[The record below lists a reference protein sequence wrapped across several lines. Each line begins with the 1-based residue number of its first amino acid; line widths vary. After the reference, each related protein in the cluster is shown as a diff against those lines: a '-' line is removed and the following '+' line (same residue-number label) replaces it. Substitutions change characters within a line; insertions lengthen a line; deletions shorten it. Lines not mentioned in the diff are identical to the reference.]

1 MSTDT
6 LDIKELLNKVG
17 WIAFLAGKTSP
28 DDENKDNYY
37 KQSEISIK
45 RAEQALNL
53 YIEERVRE
61 GKIEELNYTEDKMFD
76 ESASKG
82 EWGIPTKWSKEKYG
96 GENYADLWTPNE
108 VVHKVFQNR
117 LKELENTLPR
127 GLKGDI

>member
-1 MSTDT
+1 VSKDT

-53 YIEERVRE
+53 YIEERVADAE
-61 GKIEELNYTEDKMFD
+61 KKNLDALYWMYDQYCSGSHDFMGAGED
-76 ESASKG
+76 AS
-82 EWGIPTKWSKEKYG
+82 EI
-96 GENYADLWTPNE
+96 
-108 VVHKVFQNR
+108 
-117 LKELENTLPR
+117 LENAGYIEIDGAGRITKDIR
-127 GLKGDI
+127 GLKEDI

>member
-1 MSTDT
+1 VSKDT

-53 YIEERVRE
+53 YIEERVAEAYKEGYAKSGIDMYQSMERAKVEVERQIRE
-61 GKIEELNYTEDKMFD
+61 D
-76 ESASKG
+76 
-82 EWGIPTKWSKEKYG
+82 
-96 GENYADLWTPNE
+96 
-108 VVHKVFQNR
+108 
-117 LKELENTLPR
+117 
-127 GLKGDI
+127 

>member
-53 YIEERVRE
+53 YIEERVAE
-61 GKIEELNYTEDKMFD
+61 AFE
-76 ESASKG
+76 
-82 EWGIPTKWSKEKYG
+82 
-96 GENYADLWTPNE
+96 
-108 VVHKVFQNR
+108 
-117 LKELENTLPR
+117 R
-127 GLKGDI
+127 GVNAGHMAEAELKGDI

>member
-61 GKIEELNYTEDKMFD
+61 GKIEELNK
-76 ESASKG
+76 AK
-82 EWGIPTKWSKEKYG
+82 EWCSGDFMC
-96 GENYADLWTPNE
+96 NYQDILD
-108 VVHKVFQNR
+108 R